1 MFAPLKNQKGF
12 TLIELVIIIIM
23 IGMLAAIAVPRY
35 VDLKDKAL
43 AAGAK
48 ATLDGG
54 RAAITLHFANDV
66 VNNGSYPNPRLSLT
80 PQGNPVT
87 NATDLSGLHNQMQGE
102 PNYPP
107 KGKYNDPAGD
117 GFRWWVLT
125 DGASSPAT
133 PPVIDAIIDTTCLA
147 ADSQSGGANVD
158 CWVSKL

>member
-54 RAAITLHFANDV
+54 RAAITLDFADGV
-66 VNNGSYPNPRLSLT
+66 VNLGSYT
-80 PQGNPVT
+80 PLLANTSAGNAVT
-87 NATDLSGLHNQMQGE
+87 DATDLSGLHAEMQGE

-107 KGKYNDPAGD
+107 KGKYNDPATE

-125 DGASSPAT
+125 AGTASPAA

-158 CWVSKL
+158 CWVSRL

>member
-48 ATLDGG
+48 GTLDGG
-54 RAAITLHFANDV
+54 RAAITLDFADEV
-66 VNNGSYPNPRLSLT
+66 VNNGSYPNPLLSIT
-80 PQGNPVT
+80 AAGSAVT
-87 NATDLSGLHNQMQGE
+87 DATDLSGLHAEMQGI

-107 KGKYNDPAGD
+107 TGLYNIVAGE
-117 GFRWWVLT
+117 GFRWWVVT
-125 DGASSPAT
+125 AGSSSPAT
-133 PPVIDAIIDTTCLA
+133 PPVIDAIIDTTCDA

>member
-54 RAAITLHFANDV
+54 RATITLHFADKV
-66 VNNGSYPNPRLSLT
+66 VNTGSYSPLLPLT
-80 PQGNPVT
+80 AAGTIVAT
-87 NATDLSGLHNQMQGE
+87 GSTDLSGLEAEMQGT

-107 KGKYNDPAGD
+107 KGKYNDPVGD
-117 GFRWWVLT
+117 GFRWWVIAVGT
-125 DGASSPAT
+125 SSPAK
-133 PPVIDAIIDTTCLA
+133 PPVIDAIIDTTCDS